1 MFVPY
6 RVRTEW
12 SWAIWREREKRTRGP
27 WAGTSAGG
35 CALTAEIGLP
45 KSRLGIFL
53 ALVVAASAVFLGYS
67 CVALDTDVNHR
78 SSAIVILQ
86 GATEIKY
93 WSEGPRREG
102 ASYAIRAQPPAEEAT
117 AEVHRR
123 LEQLGWKVATPPLEG
138 TWKDITLRHRDGT
151 SEAIRCWRQT
161 WNRQGDALS
170 YGLCTESAHP
180 GLLRMLVWRRPS

>member
-1 MFVPY
+1 M
-6 RVRTEW
+6 
-12 SWAIWREREKRTRGP
+12 
-27 WAGTSAGG
+27 TS
-35 CALTAEIGLP
+35 EIGLP
-45 KSRLGIFL
+45 KSHLRNLL
-53 ALVVAASAVFLGYS
+53 ALVFAMSAVFLGYS

-102 ASYAIRAQPPAEEAT
+102 ASYAIRANPPAEEAT

-123 LEQLGWKVATPPLEG
+123 LEQLGWKVATTPVEG
-138 TWKDITLRHRDGT
+138 TWEDITLRHRDGT

-161 WNRQGDALS
+161 WNREGDDLS
-170 YGLCTESAHP
+170 YDLCRESAHP
-180 GLLRMLVWRRPS
+180 DLLKMRIWRRPGS